1 MARDSYQEHNFYCI
15 RCGNKGIP
23 LSRNRGHQHS
33 RFHRKK
39 LYCMTCKEEV
49 NHVECKNLEDVE
61 AFKDAFNA
69 GYFKQ
74 EAEMSVAHGG
84 AACCGQK
91 HLA

>member
-23 LSRNRGHQHS
+23 LSRNRGHQHG

-49 NHVECKNLEDVE
+49 NHIECKNLEDVE
-61 AFKDAFNA
+61 VFKDAFNA

-74 EAEMSVAHGG
+74 EAEMPVADGRRSS
-84 AACCGQK
+84 
-91 HLA
+91 LW